1 MCLKISEVELS
12 LSCDSTV
19 SSGKVWTNA
28 PSVEEAPCKTEVSGE
43 NFKVSEQSLS
53 FQQDQ
58 MF

>member
-28 PSVEEAPCKTEVSGE
+28 PSVEEALCKTEVSGE
-43 NFKVSEQSLS
+43 NFKVSEQPLS